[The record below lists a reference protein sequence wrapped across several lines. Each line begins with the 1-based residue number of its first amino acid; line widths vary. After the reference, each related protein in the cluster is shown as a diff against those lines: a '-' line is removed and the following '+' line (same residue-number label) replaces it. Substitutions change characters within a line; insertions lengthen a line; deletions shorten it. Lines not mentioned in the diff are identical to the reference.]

1 MASTTQIEFDQAMND
16 FKTMFPEMDKDVI
29 EEVLR
34 ANQGTVDTTI
44 DQLLSMSTDNQVII
58 YKV

>member
-44 DQLLSMSTDNQVII
+44 DQLLSMSTDNQVMPNN
-58 YKV
+58 K